1 MKRFVALFAMLAGL
15 LVPLTMTTAPAAQ
28 AYCPPP
34 DGQSEVIYK
43 FRNADYRYYPTNIKS
58 DWVVFPNG
66 GSISYSRTK
75 TMEVNASVTATA
87 EAEAGIIFA
96 KASASLAVTVGGSYS
111 QSQQWTYTAN
121 VPADRDHKRRLH
133 SYHYTVSF
141 DVMKKRW
148 NRSDCTYKNAWGRW
162 QRIKHA
168 PAKADRNVWRV
179 DKAPA

>member
-1 MKRFVALFAMLAGL
+1 MKRFVTLFAMLTGL
-15 LVPLTMTTAPAAQ
+15 LVPVAITTAPAAM

-34 DGQSEVIYK
+34 DGSRVIYK
-43 FRNADYRYYPTNIKS
+43 FRNADYFYYPTNIRS
-58 DWVVFPNG
+58 DWVIFPNG
-66 GSISYSRTK
+66 GSISYSKTK

-87 EAEAGIIFA
+87 EAEVGAIFA

-133 SYHYTVSF
+133 SYHYVVSF
-141 DVMKKRW
+141 GVMKKSW
-148 NRSDCTYKNAWGRW
+148 STASCSYKNAWGNW
-162 QRIKHA
+162 QRITHA
-168 PAKADRNVWRV
+168 PAKADRNVWRI